1 MKSNM
6 TTLCY
11 LEKDDCYL
19 MMHRVIK
26 KNDINKDKWIGV
38 GGHFEYGESPEEC
51 LLREVFEETGLT
63 LLSYRFRGL
72 ITFLCDDYQPEY
84 MCLYTSDAFTGN
96 LIPCSEG
103 NLEWVPKNRIQDL
116 NLWTG
121 DKIFFQL
128 LQENAPFFS
137 LKLRYEKGVLAE
149 ACLDGKPLN
158 I

>member
-72 ITFLCDDYQPEY
+72 ITCLCDDYQPEY

-158 I
+158 V